1 MKRRKFDEWRFIDSV
16 SVTDKIMERN
26 KGMLW
31 NFLISKLIVNLLIR
45 KKSTDE
51 GETH

>member
-1 MKRRKFDEWRFIDSV
+1 MSGDLSTV
-16 SVTDKIMERN
+16 SVTDKIVERN

-45 KKSTDE
+45 KTSTDE